1 VLVLHFINRAF
12 FVKNSN
18 NARKGGYST
27 LHPTHHQQPIHAAI
41 LTVSDTRT
49 KGDDIAGQR
58 IHSLLQ
64 EAAFEVVDYQIT
76 KDEPLDISK
85 LIHQWCN
92 HANINA
98 IIVTGGTGFTP
109 RDQTYDTILPLF
121 EKEMMGFGELFRM
134 LSYEE
139 IGPKAMFSRATAGCR
154 HQTAIYVLPGSTN
167 AVTLAMTKLIL
178 PTVQHFVGELNRL

>member
-1 VLVLHFINRAF
+1 M
-12 FVKNSN
+12 
-18 NARKGGYST
+18 
-27 LHPTHHQQPIHAAI
+27 HPTHHQLPIRAAI

-49 KGDDIAGQR
+49 QADDHGGQR
-58 IHSLLQ
+58 ILSLLK
-64 EAAFEVVDYQIT
+64 ETSFEIVDYQLT
-76 KDEPLDISK
+76 KDEPLDITK
-85 LIHQWCN
+85 FVKHWCLDP
-92 HANINA
+92 NINT

-121 EKEMMGFGELFRM
+121 EKEMMGFGELFRA

-139 IGPKAMFSRATAGCR
+139 IGPKAMFSRATAGSR
-154 HQTAIYVLPGSTN
+154 NETAIYVLPGSTN